1 MTSAPFTFNPFAAG
15 FSDDPYPHYAELR
28 AAGPAHE
35 HPLGFWIISRY
46 ADVAA
51 LQRSGH
57 SVDERQLTR
66 LPRWKSDSAAL
77 GRENR
82 MMRGL
87 ALLDQDPPDHTRLR
101 RLVARAFSRA
111 AVAGLR
117 PRIEAL
123 VDGGLDRI
131 EQAGQA
137 DVVAELAFP
146 LPFTVIS
153 EVLGLPVTGQ
163 GQLRELAGTLALG
176 LEPLAS
182 PERQAAVRA
191 ANEELTELVRDLV
204 GWKRGHPGDD
214 LFSALIAAA
223 DDDAALSEEEL
234 VAQVM
239 FLYVAGHETTTN
251 LVAGGLLAL
260 LRHPD
265 QFARLRRDPG
275 LAGNAVEELLRY
287 DTPVQLMRRITVEPQ
302 PAGDAVIPSGS
313 WVVAALAAA
322 NRDPRFWGPDADE
335 LRLDRPNAHQNV
347 SFGAGAHHCLGAY
360 LARVEAEVAFARF
373 AQRFPAAHVAGLR
386 WNGRINV
393 RGPAEL
399 SVAVRGT
406 GVRSPG

>member
-1 MTSAPFTFNPFAAG
+1 MTSAPFAFDPFAAG

-28 AAGPAHE
+28 AAGPACE

-46 ADVAA
+46 AD
-51 LQRSGH
+51 
-57 SVDERQLTR
+57 
-66 LPRWKSDSAAL
+66 DSAAL

-163 GQLRELAGTLALG
+163 GQLRALAGTLALG

-191 ANEELTELVRDLV
+191 ANEELTELVRELV
-204 GWKRGHPGDD
+204 RWKRGHLGDD

-223 DDDAALSEEEL
+223 DDDAALSEDEL

-251 LVAGGLLAL
+251 LIAGGLLAL
-260 LRHPD
+260 LAHPGE
-265 QFARLRRDPG
+265 FGRLRRDPG
-275 LAGNAVEELLRY
+275 LAGQAVEELLRY
-287 DTPVQLMRRITVEPQ
+287 EARTPTSC
-302 PAGDAVIPSGS
+302 G
-313 WVVAALAAA
+313 
-322 NRDPRFWGPDADE
+322 
-335 LRLDRPNAHQNV
+335 
-347 SFGAGAHHCLGAY
+347 
-360 LARVEAEVAFARF
+360 
-373 AQRFPAAHVAGLR
+373 
-386 WNGRINV
+386 
-393 RGPAEL
+393 
-399 SVAVRGT
+399 
-406 GVRSPG
+406 

>member
-28 AAGPAHE
+28 AAAPAYE
-35 HPLGFWIISRY
+35 HPLGFWIVSRY
-46 ADVAA
+46 QDVAP

-57 SVDERQLTR
+57 SVDERRLTR

-101 RLVARAFSRA
+101 RLVAGAFSRA
-111 AVAGLR
+111 AVTALR

-163 GQLRELAGTLALG
+163 DRLRELAGTLALG
-176 LEPLAS
+176 LEPLSS
-182 PERQAAVRA
+182 PERQADVRA
-191 ANEELTELVRDLV
+191 ANQELTALVRDLV
-204 GWKRGHPGDD
+204 GWKRGHLGDD

-223 DDDAALSEEEL
+223 DGTAASTAGDGGLSEDEL

-239 FLYVAGHETTTN
+239 FLYVAGHETTAN

-265 QFARLRRDPG
+265 QLAGLRRDPG
-275 LAGNAVEELLRY
+275 LAGHAVEELLRY
-287 DTPVQLMRRITVEPQ
+287 DTPVQLMRRITVEPL
-302 PAGDAVIPSGS
+302 PAGDAVIPPGS

-322 NRDPRFWGPDADE
+322 NRDPGFWGPDADQ
-335 LRLDRPNAHQNV
+335 LRLDRPNAHLNV

-373 AQRFPAAHVAGLR
+373 ARRFPAAEVTALR

-399 SVAVRGT
+399 SVAVR
-406 GVRSPG
+406 